1 LIWKLL
7 DKLRRNIMQKPIKS
21 KSKTTTTEEPIEF
34 DYEIAGSDEIYN
46 QIMNTEQSFT
56 TPINPS
62 VREMPQ
68 ATETF
73 YNNPELIMSDK
84 AQLLYLIEGRVRM
97 DQIGSS
103 EPVFSDQKRLVWA
116 YAFEEAVGKFTNY
129 FAGISTT
136 SQRYTVVGAGGS
148 ESIS

>member
-1 LIWKLL
+1 
-7 DKLRRNIMQKPIKS
+7 MQKPIKS
-21 KSKTTTTEEPIEF
+21 KPKTTTIEEPIEF

-68 ATETF
+68 PQATETF

-97 DQIGSS
+97 DQMGSS

-116 YAFEEAVGKFTNY
+116 YTFEEAVGKFTSY
-129 FAGISTT
+129 FAGISTV

>member
-1 LIWKLL
+1 MPRPHGSK
-7 DKLRRNIMQKPIKS
+7 NKP
-21 KSKTTTTEEPIEF
+21 KTTSAEPVEF
-34 DYEIAGSDEIYN
+34 DYETFGDDDTYN

-62 VREMPQ
+62 VREMPVT
-68 ATETF
+68 ATETY

-97 DQIGSS
+97 DQMGSS
-103 EPVFSDQKRLVWA
+103 EPIFSDQKRLVWA
-116 YAFEEAVGKFTNY
+116 YTFEEAVGKFTSY
-129 FAGISTT
+129 FAGISTV

>member
-1 LIWKLL
+1 
-7 DKLRRNIMQKPIKS
+7 MQKPTKS
-21 KSKTTTTEEPIEF
+21 KSKTTAAEELVEL
-34 DYEIAGSDEIYN
+34 DYETFGSDDTYN
-46 QIMNTEQSFT
+46 QMMNTQQSFT
-56 TPINPS
+56 TTANPS
-62 VREMPQ
+62 VREMP
-68 ATETF
+68 AVVTVTSPETF
-73 YNNPELIMSDK
+73 YNNPELIMADK

-97 DQIGSS
+97 DQMGSS

-116 YAFEEAVGKFTNY
+116 YTFEEAVGKFTSY

>member
-1 LIWKLL
+1 
-7 DKLRRNIMQKPIKS
+7 MQKPTKN
-21 KSKTTTTEEPIEF
+21 KSKTTTVEEPIEF

-68 ATETF
+68 VTETF

>member
-1 LIWKLL
+1 
-7 DKLRRNIMQKPIKS
+7 MQKPTKS
-21 KSKTTTTEEPIEF
+21 KPKTTSTEEPIEF

-56 TPINPS
+56 TSINPS

-97 DQIGSS
+97 DQMGSS

>member
-1 LIWKLL
+1 
-7 DKLRRNIMQKPIKS
+7 MQKPTKT
-21 KSKTTTTEEPIEF
+21 KSKTTTAEESVEF

-62 VREMPQ
+62 VREMPAM
-68 ATETF
+68 ATETY

-97 DQIGSS
+97 DQMGSS
-103 EPVFSDQKRLVWA
+103 EPIFSDQRRLVWA
-116 YAFEEAVGKFTNY
+116 YTFEEAVGKFTNY

>member
-1 LIWKLL
+1 
-7 DKLRRNIMQKPIKS
+7 MQKPIKN
-21 KSKTTTTEEPIEF
+21 KSKTTTIEEPIEF

-68 ATETF
+68 PQATETF

-103 EPVFSDQKRLVWA
+103 ESVFSDQKRLVWA
-116 YAFEEAVGKFTNY
+116 YAFEEAIGKFTNY

-136 SQRYTVVGAGGS
+136 SQRYTVVSAGGS

>member
-1 LIWKLL
+1 
-7 DKLRRNIMQKPIKS
+7 MQKPIKS
-21 KSKTTTTEEPIEF
+21 KLKTTIAEEPIEF

>member
-1 LIWKLL
+1 MP
-7 DKLRRNIMQKPIKS
+7 RPHGS
-21 KSKTTTTEEPIEF
+21 KNRPKTTAEEPIEF
-34 DYEIAGSDEIYN
+34 DYETFGNDDTYN
-46 QIMNTEQSFT
+46 QIMNTSQSFT
-56 TPINPS
+56 TPVNPS
-62 VREMPQ
+62 VREMPVS
-68 ATETF
+68 APETF

-97 DQIGSS
+97 DQMGSS

-116 YAFEEAVGKFTNY
+116 YSFEEAIGKFSNY

>member
-1 LIWKLL
+1 MPRPHGSK
-7 DKLRRNIMQKPIKS
+7 NKPKD
-21 KSKTTTTEEPIEF
+21 TTSYEPIEF
-34 DYEIAGSDEIYN
+34 DYETFGNNDDTYN

-56 TPINPS
+56 TSTNPS
-62 VREMPQ
+62 VREMPV

-97 DQIGSS
+97 DQMGSS

-116 YAFEEAVGKFTNY
+116 YSFEEAVGKFTNY

>member
-1 LIWKLL
+1 MP
-7 DKLRRNIMQKPIKS
+7 RPHGS
-21 KSKTTTTEEPIEF
+21 KNRPKTTTAEPIEF
-34 DYEIAGSDEIYN
+34 DYETFGDDDTYN

-56 TPINPS
+56 TSTNPS
-62 VREMPQ
+62 VREMPVMTTEPTI

-97 DQIGSS
+97 DQMGSS

-116 YAFEEAVGKFTNY
+116 YTFEEAVGKFTSY
-129 FAGISTT
+129 FAGISTV

>member
-1 LIWKLL
+1 MPRPHGSK
-7 DKLRRNIMQKPIKS
+7 NKP
-21 KSKTTTTEEPIEF
+21 KTTTSEEPIEF
-34 DYEIAGSDEIYN
+34 DYEKFGSDEIYN

-56 TPINPS
+56 TTVNPT
-62 VREMPQ
+62 VREVPIV
-68 ATETF
+68 ATVTAPETTTF

-97 DQIGSS
+97 DQMGSN
-103 EPVFSDQKRLVWA
+103 EPVFSDQRRLVWA
-116 YAFEEAVGKFTNY
+116 YSFEEAAGKFSNY

-136 SQRYTVVGAGGS
+136 SQRYTVIGAGGS

>member
-1 LIWKLL
+1 
-7 DKLRRNIMQKPIKS
+7 MQKPTKS
-21 KSKTTTTEEPIEF
+21 KSKTTTAEEPAEF

-62 VREMPQ
+62 VREMPVM
-68 ATETF
+68 ATETY

-97 DQIGSS
+97 DQMGSS
-103 EPVFSDQKRLVWA
+103 EPIFSDQKRLVWA
-116 YAFEEAVGKFTNY
+116 YTFEEAVGKFTSY
-129 FAGISTT
+129 FAGISTV

>member
-1 LIWKLL
+1 MPRPHGSK
-7 DKLRRNIMQKPIKS
+7 NKPKDS
-21 KSKTTTTEEPIEF
+21 TTAEEPIEF
-34 DYEIAGSDEIYN
+34 DYDKFGSDEVYN

-56 TPINPS
+56 TPTNPS
-62 VREMPQ
+62 VREMPV

-73 YNNPELIMSDK
+73 YNNPELIMADK

-97 DQIGSS
+97 DQMGSS
-103 EPVFSDQKRLVWA
+103 EPVFSDQKRIVWA
-116 YAFEEAVGKFTNY
+116 YSFEEAVGKFNNY

>member
-1 LIWKLL
+1 
-7 DKLRRNIMQKPIKS
+7 MQKPTKT
-21 KSKTTTTEEPIEF
+21 KSKTTTAEESVEF

-56 TPINPS
+56 TSTNPS
-62 VREMPQ
+62 VREEMPVM
-68 ATETF
+68 ATETY
-73 YNNPELIMSDK
+73 YNNPELIMADK

-97 DQIGSS
+97 DQMGSS

-116 YAFEEAVGKFTNY
+116 YSFEEAVGKFTNY
-129 FAGISTT
+129 FAGISTV